1 MKKFGWFSKLKEKW
15 GKGEEGEKRVST
27 FQKLL
32 VLGGFGVAVMLF
44 SSFHSGGQKVG
55 PPAESAPPETEQ
67 AVFSSSK
74 AKSGDLTIAD
84 YEELYETQLKGMLE
98 EVLGV
103 GEASVMVN
111 LDSTEEVVV
120 EKDLSVRSSTTKE
133 VDKEKATRDINDSTR
148 DEKVVLIRDDQGEQ
162 PIVVKRLKPRV
173 RGVLVVAKGAENMKV
188 KAFITDAVQKVLHV
202 EPHKISILPKKG

>member
-1 MKKFGWFSKLKEKW
+1 MKLGWFSKLKEKW
-15 GKGEEGEKRVST
+15 GNGEEGKKRVST
-27 FQKLL
+27 FQKLI
-32 VLGGFGVAVMLF
+32 VLGGIGVAVMLF
-44 SSFHSGGQKVG
+44 SSFQSVGQEVK
-55 PPAESAPPETEQ
+55 PPEDPVSSHADQ
-67 AVFSSSK
+67 AVFSTKVKSS
-74 AKSGDLTIAD
+74 DMTIAD
-84 YEELYETQLKGMLE
+84 YEELYESQLKGMLE

-103 GEASVMVN
+103 GEVSVMVN

-120 EKDLSVRSSTTKE
+120 EKDISVRSSTTKE

-148 DEKVVLIRDDQGEQ
+148 DEKVVIIRADEGEQ
-162 PIVVKRLKPRV
+162 PIVLKRLKPRV